1 MNRPDCWEILG
12 INPTRNPDRI
22 RDAFRKKAKLSHP
35 DSSAHYTLSKEKY
48 NFIEIKAAENEALE
62 RAQSGHLSTT
72 YEKLSENTVEQIFST
87 SKFNYLF
94 KSFSNLSLRKLFQI
108 LSVFPILLVFS
119 LTLEKIQSSL
129 ELVRALEL
137 VISIVLGLIDGI
149 FFGIFGGLLFFWL
162 PGLTFILLLWA
173 GIRQKTGYITFIFCW
188 LVCLAT
194 YFLSFYHPVS
204 RLETSEEIRRNI
216 GNFFALVI
224 LPSLLMGGWVLL
236 SRRLG
241 SLKES
246 QASTP

>member
-12 INPTRNPDRI
+12 INPTRSPDRI
-22 RDAFRKKAKLSHP
+22 RNAFRKKAKLYHP
-35 DSSAHYTLSKEKY
+35 DSSAHYILTKEIY
-48 NFIEIKAAENEALE
+48 NFIEIKAAESEALR
-62 RAQSGHLSTT
+62 RAQSDNLSTT

-87 SKFNYLF
+87 NKFNYLF

-108 LSVFPILLVFS
+108 LSVFPVLLVCS
-119 LTLEKIQSSL
+119 LILEKIQSSL

-137 VISIVLGLIDGI
+137 VISIILGLIDGI
-149 FFGIFGGLLFFWL
+149 FFGIFGSLLFFWL

-173 GIRQKTGYITFIFCW
+173 GIRQKKGCITFFFCW
-188 LVCLAT
+188 IICLAT
-194 YFLSFYHPVS
+194 YFLSFYCPVS
-204 RLETSEEIRRNI
+204 SLETSEEIRRNI
-216 GNFFALVI
+216 GNFFARVL
-224 LPSLLMGGWVLL
+224 LPALLMGGWILL

>member
-1 MNRPDCWEILG
+1 MNQPDCWEILG

-22 RDAFRKKAKLSHP
+22 RNAFRKKAKLYHP
-35 DSSAHYTLSKEKY
+35 DSSAHYTLTKEKY
-48 NFIEIKAAENEALE
+48 SFIEIKAAESEALH
-62 RAQSGHLSTT
+62 RAQSDNLSTT
-72 YEKLSENTVEQIFST
+72 SEKVSENTVEQIFST
-87 SKFNYLF
+87 NKFNYLF

-108 LSVFPILLVFS
+108 LSVFPVLLVCS
-119 LTLEKIQSSL
+119 LILEKIQSSL

-137 VISIVLGLIDGI
+137 IFSIILGLIDGI

-173 GIRQKTGYITFIFCW
+173 GIRQKKGYITFIFCW

-194 YFLSFYHPVS
+194 YFLSFYNPVG
-204 RLETSEEIRRNI
+204 RLDTSEEIRRNI
-216 GNFFALVI
+216 GSFFALVI
-224 LPSLLMGGWVLL
+224 LPSLLTGGWILL

>member
-22 RDAFRKKAKLSHP
+22 RDAFRKKAKLYHP
-35 DSSAHYTLSKEKY
+35 DSSAHYTSPKEKY
-48 NFIEIKAAENEALE
+48 NFIEIKAAENEAIV
-62 RAQSGHLSTT
+62 RAQSDSLSTT
-72 YEKLSENTVEQIFST
+72 YEKLSENSVEQIFST

-108 LSVFPILLVFS
+108 LSVFPVLLVCS
-119 LTLEKIQSSL
+119 LILEKIQSSL

-137 VISIVLGLIDGI
+137 VISIILGLIDGI

-194 YFLSFYHPVS
+194 YFLSFYNPVS

-224 LPSLLMGGWVLL
+224 LPSLLMGGWILL

>member
-12 INPTRNPDRI
+12 INPTRNLNRI
-22 RDAFRKKAKLSHP
+22 RTAFRKKAKLYHP
-35 DSSAHYTLSKEKY
+35 DSSAHFTLTKEKY
-48 NFIEIKAAENEALE
+48 NFIEIKAAESEALR
-62 RAQSGHLSTT
+62 RAQSDNLSTT

-87 SKFNYLF
+87 NKFNYLC

-108 LSVFPILLVFS
+108 LSVFPVLLVCS
-119 LTLEKIQSSL
+119 LVLEKIQSSM

-137 VISIVLGLIDGI
+137 VIAIILGLIDGI
-149 FFGIFGGLLFFWL
+149 FFGIFGSLLFFWL

-173 GIRQKTGYITFIFCW
+173 GIRQKKGCITFIFCW

-194 YFLSFYHPVS
+194 YFLSFYNPVS
-204 RLETSEEIRRNI
+204 RLDTSEEIRRNI
-216 GNFFALVI
+216 GNLFALVI
-224 LPSLLMGGWVLL
+224 LPSLLMGGWILL

-241 SLKES
+241 SLEES

>member
-1 MNRPDCWEILG
+1 MSRPDCWEILG
-12 INPTRNPDRI
+12 INPTRNLDRI
-22 RDAFRKKAKLSHP
+22 RNAFRKKAKLYHP
-35 DSSAHYTLSKEKY
+35 DSSSQNTSTKEKY
-48 NFIEIKAAENEALE
+48 NFIEIKAAEGEALR
-62 RAQSGHLSTT
+62 RAQSDNLSTT

-87 SKFNYLF
+87 NKFNYLF

-108 LSVFPILLVFS
+108 LSVFPVLLVCS
-119 LTLEKIQSSL
+119 LILEKIQSSL

-137 VISIVLGLIDGI
+137 VISIILGLIDGI
-149 FFGIFGGLLFFWL
+149 FFGIFGSLLFFWL

-173 GIRQKTGYITFIFCW
+173 GIRQKKGCITFIFCW

-194 YFLSFYHPVS
+194 YFLSFYNSVS
-204 RLETSEEIRRNI
+204 QLETSEEIRRNI

-224 LPSLLMGGWVLL
+224 LPSLLMGGWILL

>member
-22 RDAFRKKAKLSHP
+22 RNAFRKKAKLYHP
-35 DSSAHYTLSKEKY
+35 DSSPHYTLTKEKY
-48 NFIEIKAAENEALE
+48 NFIEIKAAESEALH
-62 RAQSGHLSTT
+62 RAQSDNFSTT

-87 SKFNYLF
+87 NKFNYLF
-94 KSFSNLSLRKLFQI
+94 KSFSNLSLRKLLQI
-108 LSVFPILLVFS
+108 LSVFPVLLVCS
-119 LTLEKIQSSL
+119 LILEKIQSSL

-137 VISIVLGLIDGI
+137 IFAIILGLIDGI

-162 PGLTFILLLWA
+162 PGLTFNLLLWA
-173 GIRQKTGYITFIFCW
+173 GIRQKKGYITFIFCW

-194 YFLSFYHPVS
+194 YFLSYYNPVS
-204 RLETSEEIRRNI
+204 SLETSEEIRRNI

-224 LPSLLMGGWVLL
+224 LPSLLMGGWILL
-236 SRRLG
+236 SRRFG

>member
-22 RDAFRKKAKLSHP
+22 RNAFRKKAKLYHP
-35 DSSAHYTLSKEKY
+35 DSPPNYTLTKEKY
-48 NFIEIKAAENEALE
+48 NFIEIKAAESEALR
-62 RAQSGHLSTT
+62 RAQSDNLSTT

-87 SKFNYLF
+87 TKFNYLF
-94 KSFSNLSLRKLFQI
+94 KGFANLSIRKLFQI
-108 LSVFPILLVFS
+108 LSVFPAMLVCS
-119 LTLEKIQSSL
+119 LILEKIQNSL
-129 ELVRALEL
+129 ELVRALKL

-194 YFLSFYHPVS
+194 YFLSFYTPVS
-204 RLETSEEIRRNI
+204 SLETSEEIRRSI
-216 GNFFALVI
+216 GNFFTLVI
-224 LPSLLMGGWVLL
+224 LPSFLVGVWVFL
-236 SRRLG
+236 SQKLG
-241 SLKES
+241 SLK
-246 QASTP
+246 

>member
-22 RDAFRKKAKLSHP
+22 RNAFRKKAKLYHP
-35 DSSAHYTLSKEKY
+35 DSSVHYILMKDKY
-48 NFIEIKAAENEALE
+48 NFIEIKAAENEALH
-62 RAQSGHLSTT
+62 RAQSDNLSTT
-72 YEKLSENTVEQIFST
+72 YEKLSENSAEQIFST

-108 LSVFPILLVFS
+108 LSVFPVLLVCS
-119 LTLEKIQSSL
+119 LILEKIQSSL

-137 VISIVLGLIDGI
+137 VISIILGLIDGI
-149 FFGIFGGLLFFWL
+149 FFGIFGSLLFFWL

-194 YFLSFYHPVS
+194 YFLSFYTPVS
-204 RLETSEEIRRNI
+204 SLETSEEIRRSI
-216 GNFFALVI
+216 GNFFTLVI
-224 LPSLLMGGWVLL
+224 LPSFLAGVWVFL
-236 SRRLG
+236 SQKLG
-241 SLKES
+241 SLK
-246 QASTP
+246 

>member
-48 NFIEIKAAENEALE
+48 NFIEIKAAENEALQ
-62 RAQSGHLSTT
+62 RAQSDHLSTT
-72 YEKLSENTVEQIFST
+72 YEKLSENSVEQIFST

-137 VISIVLGLIDGI
+137 VISIILGLIDGI

-224 LPSLLMGGWVLL
+224 LPSLLMAGWILL

-241 SLKES
+241 KLKES

>member
-22 RDAFRKKAKLSHP
+22 RNAFRKKAKLYHP
-35 DSSAHYTLSKEKY
+35 DSSPHFTLTKEKY
-48 NFIEIKAAENEALE
+48 NFIEIKAAESEALH
-62 RAQSGHLSTT
+62 RTQSDNLSTT
-72 YEKLSENTVEQIFST
+72 SEKVSDNTVEQIFST
-87 SKFNYLF
+87 NKFNYLF

-108 LSVFPILLVFS
+108 LSVFPVLLVCS
-119 LTLEKIQSSL
+119 LILEKIQSSL
-129 ELVRALEL
+129 ELVRAPEL
-137 VISIVLGLIDGI
+137 VIAIILGLIDGI
-149 FFGIFGGLLFFWL
+149 FFVIFGGLLFFWL

-194 YFLSFYHPVS
+194 YFLSFYNPVS

-224 LPSLLMGGWVLL
+224 LPSLLMGGWILL

>member
-22 RDAFRKKAKLSHP
+22 RIAFRKKAKLYHP
-35 DSSAHYTLSKEKY
+35 DISAHYTLTREKY
-48 NFIEIKAAENEALE
+48 NFIEIKAAESEALR
-62 RAQSGHLSTT
+62 RAQSGNLLTT

-87 SKFNYLF
+87 NKFNYLF

-108 LSVFPILLVFS
+108 LSVFPVLLVCS
-119 LTLEKIQSSL
+119 LILEKIQSSL

-137 VISIVLGLIDGI
+137 VISIILGLIDGI
-149 FFGIFGGLLFFWL
+149 FFGIFGSLLFFWL

-173 GIRQKTGYITFIFCW
+173 GIRQKKGCITFIFCW

-194 YFLSFYHPVS
+194 YFLSFYNPVS
-204 RLETSEEIRRNI
+204 SLETSEEIRRNI

-224 LPSLLMGGWVLL
+224 LPSLLMGGWFLL

>member
-12 INPTRNPDRI
+12 INPTRNPGRI
-22 RDAFRKKAKLSHP
+22 RDAFRKKAKLYHP
-35 DSSAHYTLSKEKY
+35 DSSVHYILMKDKY
-48 NFIEIKAAENEALE
+48 NFIEIKAAENEALH
-62 RAQSGHLSTT
+62 RAQFDNLSTT
-72 YEKLSENTVEQIFST
+72 YEKLSENSVEQIFSL

-94 KSFSNLSLRKLFQI
+94 KIFSNLSLRKLFQI
-108 LSVFPILLVFS
+108 LSVFPVLIICS
-119 LTLEKIQSSL
+119 LILEKIQSSL

-137 VISIVLGLIDGI
+137 IFSIILGLIDGI

-162 PGLTFILLLWA
+162 PGLTFILLLLA

-194 YFLSFYHPVS
+194 YFLSFYNPVS
-204 RLETSEEIRRNI
+204 RLETSEEIRHYI

-224 LPSLLMGGWVLL
+224 LPSLLMGGWILL
-236 SRRLG
+236 WRRLG

>member
-22 RDAFRKKAKLSHP
+22 RNAFRKKAKLYHP
-35 DSSAHYTLSKEKY
+35 DSSAHYILTKEIY
-48 NFIEIKAAENEALE
+48 NFIEIKAAESEALR
-62 RAQSGHLSTT
+62 RAQSDNLSTT

-87 SKFNYLF
+87 NKFNYLF

-108 LSVFPILLVFS
+108 LSVFPVLLVCS
-119 LTLEKIQSSL
+119 LILEKIQSSL

-137 VISIVLGLIDGI
+137 VISIILGLIDGI

-194 YFLSFYHPVS
+194 YFLSFYTPVS
-204 RLETSEEIRRNI
+204 SLETSEEIRRSI
-216 GNFFALVI
+216 GNFFTLVI
-224 LPSLLMGGWVLL
+224 LPSFLVGVWVFL
-236 SRRLG
+236 SQKLG
-241 SLKES
+241 SLK
-246 QASTP
+246 

>member
-22 RDAFRKKAKLSHP
+22 RNAFRRKAKLYHP
-35 DSSAHYTLSKEKY
+35 DSSAHYTLTKEKY
-48 NFIEIKAAENEALE
+48 NFIEIKAAESEALR
-62 RAQSGHLSTT
+62 RAQSDNLSTT
-72 YEKLSENTVEQIFST
+72 YEKLSENTVEQIFAT
-87 SKFNYLF
+87 NKFNYLF
-94 KSFSNLSLRKLFQI
+94 ESFSNLSLRKLFRI
-108 LSVFPILLVFS
+108 LSVFPILLVCS
-119 LTLEKIQSSL
+119 LVLEKIQSSL

-137 VISIVLGLIDGI
+137 VISIILGLIDGI
-149 FFGIFGGLLFFWL
+149 FFGIFGSLLFFWL

-173 GIRQKTGYITFIFCW
+173 GIRQKKGYITFIFCW
-188 LVCLAT
+188 LVCLT
-194 YFLSFYHPVS
+194 SYFLSFYNPVS

-224 LPSLLMGGWVLL
+224 LPSLLMGGWILL

>member
-12 INPTRNPDRI
+12 INPTRNPDQI
-22 RDAFRKKAKLSHP
+22 RNAFRRKAKLYHP
-35 DSSAHYTLSKEKY
+35 DSSAHYTLTKEKY
-48 NFIEIKAAENEALE
+48 NFIEIKAAESEALH
-62 RAQSGHLSTT
+62 RAQSDNLSTT

-87 SKFNYLF
+87 NKFNYLF

-108 LSVFPILLVFS
+108 LSVFPVLLVCS
-119 LTLEKIQSSL
+119 LILEKIQSSL
-129 ELVRALEL
+129 ELVRAFEL
-137 VISIVLGLIDGI
+137 VISIILGLIDGI
-149 FFGIFGGLLFFWL
+149 FFGIFGSLLFFWL

-173 GIRQKTGYITFIFCW
+173 GIRRKTGYITFIFCW

-204 RLETSEEIRRNI
+204 SLETSEAIRRNI
-216 GNFFALVI
+216 GNLFALVI
-224 LPSLLMGGWVLL
+224 LPSLLMGGWILL

-241 SLKES
+241 SLEES

>member
-12 INPTRNPDRI
+12 INPTRNLDRI
-22 RDAFRKKAKLSHP
+22 RDAFRKKAKLYHP
-35 DSSAHYTLSKEKY
+35 DSPTYYILSKEKY
-48 NFIEIKAAENEALE
+48 NFIDVKAAETEALQ
-62 RAQSGHLSTT
+62 RAQSNSLSTK
-72 YEKLSENTVEQIFST
+72 EFSDNPIEQTFST
-87 SKFNYLF
+87 TKFNNLF
-94 KSFSNLSLRKLFQI
+94 KSFSNLSLGKLFQI
-108 LSVFPILLVFS
+108 LSVFPALLVCS
-119 LTLEKIQSSL
+119 LILEKIQSSL

-137 VISIVLGLIDGI
+137 VISIILGLIDGI

-194 YFLSFYHPVS
+194 YFLSFYNPVS

-224 LPSLLMGGWVLL
+224 LPSLLMGGWILL
-236 SRRLG
+236 SRKQG

-246 QASTP
+246 

>member
-12 INPTRNPDRI
+12 INPTRNLDRI
-22 RDAFRKKAKLSHP
+22 RDAFRKKAKLYHP
-35 DSSAHYTLSKEKY
+35 DSSAQYTSTKDKY
-48 NFIEIKAAENEALE
+48 NFIEIKAAENEALH
-62 RAQSGHLSTT
+62 RAQSDNLSTT
-72 YEKLSENTVEQIFST
+72 YEKLSENSVEQIFST
-87 SKFNYLF
+87 TKFNHLF
-94 KSFSNLSLRKLFQI
+94 KSFSNLSLGKLFQI
-108 LSVFPILLVFS
+108 LSVFPVLLVCS
-119 LTLEKIQSSL
+119 LILEKIQSSL

-137 VISIVLGLIDGI
+137 FISIILGLIDGI

-162 PGLTFILLLWA
+162 PGLTFILLLCA

-194 YFLSFYHPVS
+194 YFLSFYNPVS
-204 RLETSEEIRRNI
+204 SLETSEEIRRNI

-224 LPSLLMGGWVLL
+224 LPSLLMGGWILL
-236 SRRLG
+236 SQKLG

>member
-1 MNRPDCWEILG
+1 MNRSDCWEILG

-22 RDAFRKKAKLSHP
+22 RNAFRKKAKLYHP
-35 DSSAHYTLSKEKY
+35 DSSAHYTLTKEKY
-48 NFIEIKAAENEALE
+48 NFIEVKAAESEALR
-62 RAQSGHLSTT
+62 RAQSDNLSTT

-87 SKFNYLF
+87 NKFNYLF

-108 LSVFPILLVFS
+108 LSVFPAMLVCS
-119 LTLEKIQSSL
+119 LILEKIQNSL

-173 GIRQKTGYITFIFCW
+173 GIRQKKGYITFIFCW

-194 YFLSFYHPVS
+194 YFLSFYNPVS
-204 RLETSEEIRRNI
+204 SLETSEEIRRNI

-224 LPSLLMGGWVLL
+224 LPSLLMGGCILL

>member
-22 RDAFRKKAKLSHP
+22 RNAFRKKAKLYHP
-35 DSSAHYTLSKEKY
+35 DSSAHFTLTKKKY
-48 NFIEIKAAENEALE
+48 NFIDIKAAESEALR
-62 RAQSGHLSTT
+62 RAQSDNLSTT

-87 SKFNYLF
+87 NKFNYLF

-108 LSVFPILLVFS
+108 LSVFPVLLVCS
-119 LTLEKIQSSL
+119 LILEKIQSSL

-137 VISIVLGLIDGI
+137 IISIILGLIDGI
-149 FFGIFGGLLFFWL
+149 FFGIFGSLLFFWL

-173 GIRQKTGYITFIFCW
+173 GIRQKKGYITFIFCW

-194 YFLSFYHPVS
+194 YFLSFYNPVS

-224 LPSLLMGGWVLL
+224 LPSLLMGGWILL

>member
-12 INPTRNPDRI
+12 INPTRNPNRI
-22 RDAFRKKAKLSHP
+22 RNAFRKKAKLYHP
-35 DSSAHYTLSKEKY
+35 DSSAHYTLTKEKY
-48 NFIEIKAAENEALE
+48 NFIEIKAAESEALR
-62 RAQSGHLSTT
+62 RAQSDNLSTT

-87 SKFNYLF
+87 NKFNYMF

-108 LSVFPILLVFS
+108 LSVFPILLVCS
-119 LTLEKIQSSL
+119 LILEKIQSSL

-137 VISIVLGLIDGI
+137 IISIILGLIDGI
-149 FFGIFGGLLFFWL
+149 FFGIFGSLLFFWL

-173 GIRQKTGYITFIFCW
+173 GIRQKKGCITFIFCW

-194 YFLSFYHPVS
+194 YFLSFYNPVS
-204 RLETSEEIRRNI
+204 RLETSEEIRRNV

-224 LPSLLMGGWVLL
+224 LPSLLMGGWILL

-241 SLKES
+241 GLKES